1 MGICASC
8 LGRRRLDDYD
18 TPQNDEAQRLFGVS
32 DEFQYGSFEQQQ
44 EQQQMVAQE
53 DPAEEERDNQV
64 INKLVERTSQHM
76 VDIYDIVPNIEPTPG
91 QASSPDSL
99 YSAPVQA
106 SHAYAAQDTRYH
118 RLLSK
123 LSSYDDLDTVAKVD
137 WGTQDDDPIEMQQGV
152 VPIKLESGQALVG
165 NFADAADAMG

>member
-18 TPQNDEAQRLFGVS
+18 NPQNDEAQRLFGDS

-44 EQQQMVAQE
+44 GQQQAAQE
-53 DPAEEERDNQV
+53 DPEEERRENDALTKV
-64 INKLVERTSQHM
+64 VERTSQHM
-76 VDIYDIVPNIEPTPG
+76 VDIYDIVPSTVPAPI

-99 YSAPVQA
+99 DSARAQVP
-106 SHAYAAQDTRYH
+106 HAYAAQDTRYH

-123 LSSYDDLDTVAKVD
+123 LSSSDALDTVAKVD
-137 WGTQDDDPIEMQQGV
+137 WGTQDDDTIEMQQGV
-152 VPIKLESGQALVG
+152 VPIKLEGGEDLVG
-165 NFADAADAMG
+165 NFADAAAAMR